1 MAGLKSK
8 MHENRGLTLA
18 PSPLPESEP
27 GSGPTGPESGT
38 PGPTF
43 ESLIFPSKEDFRLS
57 LAGRVKPLDP
67 LYQKALESLM
77 PQERASILKLEDLTR
92 PWPELSR
99 SPFSETCETALT
111 GWNQVRPDPKRL
123 GESWQ
128 SQARDVNPF
137 LMQIRAWL
145 IYGALNPETWNLWAV
160 PVASYD
166 RMKPLHWL
174 HLRLPEGTNPKENQ
188 SCLVADPWG
197 EVLGCALVRCPPI
210 RCRPEVVAQLAQDR
224 WPLLL
229 GLPQ

>member
-27 GSGPTGPESGT
+27 GTGPTGPESGT
-38 PGPTF
+38 PGPTW
-43 ESLIFPSKEDFRLS
+43 ESLVFPSKEEFRSRMVQL
-57 LAGRVKPLDP
+57 VKPLEP
-67 LYQKALESLM
+67 LYQKAFQSLM
-77 PQERASILKLEDLTR
+77 PQEQKSAFRLEDLSR
-92 PWPELSR
+92 PWPEITR
-99 SPFSETCETALT
+99 NPFSETCETART
-111 GWNQVRPDPKRL
+111 GWNQDRPDPKEL
-123 GESWQ
+123 EKSWQ
-128 SQARDVNPF
+128 SQGDKLNAF
-137 LMQIRAWL
+137 LMRLHAQL
-145 IYGALNPETWNLWAV
+145 VYEALNPETWNLWAI

-166 RMKPLHWL
+166 RLKPLHWL
-174 HLRLPEGTNPKENQ
+174 HLRLPEGINPKENQ

-210 RCRPEVVAQLAQDR
+210 RCRPEVVPQLAQDR